1 MANEKQLKLLKQGTN
16 NWNRWRNENIE
27 EKIDLSG
34 ADLTNVNLIHA
45 NLDMANF
52 YKANLSGAN
61 LTQANLVRAYL
72 FGANLIGVDFTGAYL
87 FGAYFCDANLTSA
100 NLSQAKLSGANL
112 SDADLTGANFTG
124 ATMIQAVLVNAN
136 IHEAIFMNCHVF
148 GLSAWNLRGETKH
161 QSNLI
166 ITPKDEP
173 AITVDN
179 LRVAQFIYL
188 LLNNKNIRGVIDTIT
203 SKAVLILGRFTPERK
218 VVLEVIADE
227 LRKYDLLPIIFD
239 FERPSSR
246 DFTETI
252 KTLAGICL
260 FIIAD
265 ITKPNSVPLE
275 LQASIP
281 DYQIP
286 FVPIIQYGEKPF
298 SMFKDLLGKFNW
310 VLQPTEYSSVDTLRS
325 VFKELIV
332 DKAFQKHKELQL
344 RKAQEIQILS
354 ADEYLK
360 GKRNFQ

>member
-1 MANEKQLKLLKQGTN
+1 MANEKQLKLIKQGTKV
-16 NWNRWRNENIE
+16 WNLWRNENIK
-27 EKIDLSG
+27 EKIDLSA
-34 ADLTNVNLIHA
+34 ADLTNVNLVHA

-52 YKANLSGAN
+52 HNANLSGAN
-61 LTQANLVRAYL
+61 LSQANLVRAYL
-72 FGANLIGVDFTGAYL
+72 FGATLIGVDLTGAYL

-112 SDADLTGANFTG
+112 TDANLTDANLTGAS
-124 ATMIQAVLVNAN
+124 MIQAVLVNTN
-136 IHEAIFMNCHVF
+136 IHGAIFMNCNVF

-173 AITVDN
+173 VITVDN
-179 LRVAQFIYL
+179 LQVAQFIYL
-188 LLNNKNIRGVIDTIT
+188 LLNDKNIRDVIDTIT
-203 SKAVLILGRFTPERK
+203 SKAVLILGRFSPERK
-218 VVLEVIADE
+218 VVLEVIGDE
-227 LRKYDLLPIIFD
+227 LRKYNLIPIIFD
-239 FERPSSR
+239 FDRPSSR

-265 ITKPNSVPLE
+265 ITRPSSVPLE
-275 LQASIP
+275 LQATIP

-286 FVPIIQYGEKPF
+286 FIPIIQYGEKPF
-298 SMFKDLLGKFNW
+298 SMFKDLLGKYNW
-310 VLQPTEYSSVDTLRS
+310 VLQPIEYSTGDTLRS
-325 VFKELIV
+325 VFKELII

-344 RKAQEIQILS
+344 SKAQEIQILS

-360 GKRNFQ
+360 NK